1 MTKLLPKGYEVQ
13 LIYECSNCGCEHYC
27 SVEES
32 VFPAGIKCYCGE
44 NIRLEPIDNTRLI
57 LSPKN
62 KRVKKKSQQKNTP
75 QHVNSELFNDVVSAL
90 VNLGYKK
97 KEAEKKAKDACS
109 KFQPSPEVNYYDTL
123 DNCLKLALGT

>member
-13 LIYECSNCGCEHYC
+13 LIYECANCGCEHYC

-62 KRVKKKSQQKNTP
+62 KRVKKKTQQQNKPKHTDSQM
-75 QHVNSELFNDVVSAL
+75 FNDIVSAL

-97 KEAEKKAKDACS
+97 TEAVKKAKES
-109 KFQPSPEVNYYDTL
+109 LKHHSTL
-123 DNCLKLALGT
+123 DDCLKFALGN